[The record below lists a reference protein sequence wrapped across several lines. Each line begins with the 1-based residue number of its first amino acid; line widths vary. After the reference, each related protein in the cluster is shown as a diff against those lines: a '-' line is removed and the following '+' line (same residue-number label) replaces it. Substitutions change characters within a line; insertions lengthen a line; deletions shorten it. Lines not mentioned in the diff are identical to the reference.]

1 MEEGREEEREKRTI
15 ANDVASAVGRPNKFP
30 SSGPPPGLPCF
41 CLARPAKYGDAS
53 KQVSFWLSF
62 KDKKHGGR
70 VLRKRVRIM
79 LNGGRIGLVAI
90 GRFIVE
96 ILACIE
102 DINQGWQMEAKIYM
116 QGCNAC
122 FQRVTRATWIK
133 YSMEIHCYSQRLCVH
148 LFH

>member
-1 MEEGREEEREKRTI
+1 M

-79 LNGGRIGLVAI
+79 LNRGRIGLVAI
-90 GRFIVE
+90 VERFIVE

-102 DINQGWQMEAKIYM
+102 DINQGWQMEAKIYYARM
-116 QGCNAC
+116 YPRNVDQVFNGNSLL
-122 FQRVTRATWIK
+122 FATIMR
-133 YSMEIHCYSQRLCVH
+133 SLISLE
-148 LFH
+148 